1 MSSLYAFL
9 HPADVQTE
17 KEVYISDRFKDEN
30 GNVVPFKIRALAQE
44 ETEKLARQSR
54 KTRKVDGQKVDYVD
68 DIELSHRIAV
78 AATVFPDFSNAEI
91 CERYGT
97 LDPLEAVGRMLKSG
111 EFKKLMDEIS
121 DFSGYDDLES
131 EAKN

>member
-78 AATVFPDFSNAEI
+78 AATVFPDFSNAENMRKI
-91 CERYGT
+91 RYTGS
-97 LDPLEAVGRMLKSG
+97 A
-111 EFKKLMDEIS
+111 
-121 DFSGYDDLES
+121 
-131 EAKN
+131 